1 MCRRRIRP
9 RTVDQEIATL
19 PINKKKPTI
28 ITHSLFFI
36 LYFPFSISPSNIDNN
51 KVIMDATLPKTTVV
65 NDKKDV
71 IRVIE
76 FHRIRQIKVD
86 ETKVYSKWISDDGSK
101 NVKINE
107 QL

>member
-1 MCRRRIRP
+1 
-9 RTVDQEIATL
+9 
-19 PINKKKPTI
+19 
-28 ITHSLFFI
+28 
-36 LYFPFSISPSNIDNN
+36 
-51 KVIMDATLPKTTVV
+51 MDATLPKTTVV

-71 IRVIE
+71 IRVVE
-76 FHRIRQIKVD
+76 FRRIRQIKVD